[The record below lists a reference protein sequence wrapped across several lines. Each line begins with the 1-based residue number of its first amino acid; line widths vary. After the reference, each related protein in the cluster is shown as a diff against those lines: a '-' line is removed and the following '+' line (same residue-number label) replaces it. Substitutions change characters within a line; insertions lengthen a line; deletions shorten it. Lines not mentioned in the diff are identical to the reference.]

1 MSNKG
6 KHRKITKIQKEDN
19 RGHEG
24 KGYDLDL
31 SDDEGKEDPNK
42 QKQSKRAQRSQKA

>member
-1 MSNKG
+1 MSNKE
-6 KHRKITKIQKEDN
+6 KHRKNTKSKKEDN

-24 KGYDLDL
+24 KGYALEFT
-31 SDDEGKEDPNK
+31 DDEGKEDPNK